1 MNARKEGEENSQKK
15 RQNSDLQGQNLSKKL
30 GYKGQQQQCQMQI
43 ERPTWLDYSSCIRIE
58 ICHTQAD
65 VMDNNK
71 KEWDEDKGYKQCI
84 ISIVNY

>member
-1 MNARKEGEENSQKK
+1 
-15 RQNSDLQGQNLSKKL
+15 
-30 GYKGQQQQCQMQI
+30 MQI